1 MTNPPRGLWLAA
13 LALVAFNLRPVI
25 SSVPPLVD
33 QLASSFDLSAAQ
45 AGALTTLPV
54 VCMGLFAP
62 VAALAARRFG
72 PPFVLAVSVLV
83 IAIGAGLRFLGV
95 VGLYSGAVVAGVGIA
110 VAGTLL
116 PSLVRTRFPSRVGPV
131 TGIYTTALIGG
142 AFLAAGITEP
152 LRTWLDVAPEV
163 ALALWA
169 VPALVALVAWLLVP
183 HGPRPALPSRVSFPW
198 RSRTAWLG
206 TVFMGGQ
213 SLLFYATLAWLA
225 PTYTGLG
232 RSAAFGGLLLA
243 VFSATQ
249 LVTALAMPSLAHR
262 TASARPWIAFSVGI
276 TTLGLGLV
284 AFAPS
289 VHPAAPWIWAS
300 LLGLG
305 MGGNL
310 ALAFL
315 VLTQNAPTPQ
325 DAPAYTGMA
334 FFVGY
339 LLAAVGPV
347 TAGAMRDATGSFVP
361 VFATLTVLGVLT
373 LVAGVAAAPPPSR

>member
-1 MTNPPRGLWLAA
+1 MTRPPRVLWLAA

-33 QLASSFDLSAAQ
+33 QLVADFGLSAAQ

-62 VAALAARRFG
+62 VAAFAAGRFG
-72 PPFVLAVSVLV
+72 PSPVLALSVAV
-83 IAIGAGLRFLGV
+83 IAVGAGLRFLGV
-95 VGLYSGAVVAGVGIA
+95 VGLYSGAVVAGIGIA
-110 VAGTLL
+110 VAGALL
-116 PSLVRTRFPSRVGPV
+116 PSLVRSRFPSQVGPV
-131 TGIYTTALIGG
+131 TGLYTTALIGG
-142 AFLAAGITEP
+142 AFLAAGLSEP
-152 LRTWLDVAPEV
+152 LRSWLDVAPQV

-169 VPALVALVAWLLVP
+169 VPALLALVAWLLVP
-183 HGPRPALPSRVSFPW
+183 HGPLVTAPGRVALPW
-198 RSRTAWLG
+198 RSRSAWLG
-206 TVFMGGQ
+206 TLFMGGQ

-225 PTYTGLG
+225 ATYTGLG
-232 RSAAFGGLLLA
+232 RSAAFAGLLLA

-262 TASARPWIAFSVGI
+262 TASARPWIALSVGV
-276 TTLGLGLV
+276 TTLGLALV
-284 AFAPS
+284 AFAP
-289 VHPAAPWIWAS
+289 VAFGGAPWVWAS
-300 LLGLG
+300 ILGLG

-310 ALAFL
+310 ALALL
-315 VLTQNAPTPQ
+315 VLTENAPTPSE
-325 DAPAYTGMA
+325 ASAFTGMA

-347 TAGAMRDATGSFVP
+347 SAGALRDATGSFVP

-373 LVAGVAAAPPPSR
+373 LIAGVAAVPRRS

>member
-1 MTNPPRGLWLAA
+1 LTFPSRGLWLAA

-33 QLASSFDLSAAQ
+33 QLVARFGLSAAA

-62 VAALAARRFG
+62 LAAVAARRYG
-72 PPFVLAVSVLV
+72 PTLVLASSVLV
-83 IAIGAGLRFLGV
+83 IGVGAGLRFLGV
-95 VGLYSGAVVAGVGIA
+95 VGLYSGAVVAGIGIA

-116 PSLVRTRFPSRVGPV
+116 PSLVRARYPTQVGPV
-131 TGIYTTALIGG
+131 TGLYTTALIGG

-152 LRTWLDVAPEV
+152 LRSLLDVTPQV
-163 ALALWA
+163 ALSLWA
-169 VPALVALVAWLLVP
+169 VPAFVACVAWLLAP
-183 HGPRPALPSRVSFPW
+183 HGPAMTAPGRVSFPW
-198 RSRTAWLG
+198 RSRSAWLG
-206 TVFMGGQ
+206 TLFMGGQ

-225 PTYTGLG
+225 SSYTSLG
-232 RSAAFGGLLLA
+232 RTAAFGGLLLA

-276 TTLGLGLV
+276 TTLGLALV

-289 VHPAAPWIWAS
+289 LFGAAPWIWAS

-310 ALAFL
+310 ALALL
-315 VLTQNAPTPQ
+315 VLTENAPTPQ
-325 DAPAYTGMA
+325 DAPAFTGMA

-347 TAGAMRDATGSFVP
+347 AAGALRDLTGGFTV
-361 VFATLTVLGVLT
+361 VFATLTVLGALT
-373 LVAGVAAAPPPSR
+373 LAAGVAAAPRSSR